1 MSLFWQR
8 KKEKEEEEEEV
19 KKRRGGG
26 WRNGRGEWGVC
37 KDRTSMICFAGC
49 FTGPAFKFG
58 NRDVT
63 AVLPL
68 Y

>member
-1 MSLFWQR
+1 MG
-8 KKEKEEEEEEV
+8 EES
-19 KKRRGGG
+19 
-26 WRNGRGEWGVC
+26 GVC
-37 KDRTSMICFAGC
+37 KDRTSMICFAGY